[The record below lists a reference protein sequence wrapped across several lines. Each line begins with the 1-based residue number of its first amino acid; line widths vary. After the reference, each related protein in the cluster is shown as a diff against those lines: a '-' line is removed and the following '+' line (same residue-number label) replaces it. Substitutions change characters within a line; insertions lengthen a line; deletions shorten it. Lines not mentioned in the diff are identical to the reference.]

1 MSAKLCRLCQ
11 GKDVRLMSET
21 RTFQVIYRLDADL
34 DQKAREDALD
44 KGLYS
49 DIICLTLPREDS

>member
-11 GKDVRLMSET
+11 GKDVSLMSEA
-21 RTFQVIYRLDADL
+21 RTFQIIYRFDAKP
-34 DQKAREDALD
+34 DQKAREGALD

-49 DIICLTLPREDS
+49 DIICLTLPREGS